1 MTEDRLKQEFAKAYD
16 DFADAIFRHCYF
28 RLSNRERAK
37 ELMQETF
44 MRTWS
49 YIEKGNT
56 IEFTK
61 IKPFLYKTASNL
73 IIDEYRRNKHE
84 LSLDKL
90 KEDGFEVVGEVKT
103 EEGIDVRMEMEKIEK
118 VLGQLDEKHREVIVM
133 RYIDKLEPKEIA
145 EVLNDTPNNVSVK
158 INRGIKQIRK
168 YIEDERS

>member
-1 MTEDRLKQEFAKAYD
+1 MDPKRLKQEFAKAYD

-44 MRTWS
+44 MRTWG
-49 YIEKGNT
+49 YIQKGNT
-56 IEFTK
+56 IELSK

-73 IIDEYRRNKHE
+73 IIDEYRRNKNE
-84 LSLDKL
+84 LSLDNL
-90 KEDGFEVVGEVKT
+90 KEDGFEIA
-103 EEGIDVRMEMEKIEK
+103 EEAEIERGVDMRIELEKMKK
-118 VLGQLDEKHREVIVM
+118 VLDHLDDKHREVIVM
-133 RYIDKLEPKEIA
+133 RYIDNLEPKEIA

-168 YIEDERS
+168 YIEDERD